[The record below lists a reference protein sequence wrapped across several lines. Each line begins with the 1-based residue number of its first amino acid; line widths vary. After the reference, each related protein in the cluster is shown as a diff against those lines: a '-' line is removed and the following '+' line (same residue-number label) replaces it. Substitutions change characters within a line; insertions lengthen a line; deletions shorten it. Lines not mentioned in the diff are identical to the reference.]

1 MPYLQNPE
9 EIIGA
14 IARLKFA
21 PILWVDTEVADY
33 KTKQPRLSLIQISA
47 NSADLT
53 GEQVLIF
60 DVLDK
65 PDLIDHF
72 IDEIMANEAIAKVF
86 HNAAFDKKFLG
97 GSKAKNI
104 TCTLELAKNIPYYLA
119 PKPDNKL
126 KTLAETLCHF
136 PIVNKDL
143 QSSDWGLR
151 PLSQEQLDYAKLDPV
166 YTAQVHHRLLQLQQ
180 QCQIAPETENIAN
193 LTRRYR
199 QIEHDWQ
206 MLNSE
211 VEHLK
216 TRLKAAMSAQNV
228 DTTVGFKL
236 TFSSR
241 KAEYVKLADLGQAI
255 ATKQFQSDTPL
266 KLTKALQKEFQD
278 LLADL
283 PIEEKI
289 SQTVSLKSID
299 LDDPEVPF

>member
-1 MPYLQNPE
+1 MIYLQNPDD
-9 EIIGA
+9 IMTA

-21 PILWVDTEVADY
+21 PILWIDTEVANY
-33 KTKQPRLSLIQISA
+33 KTKPHLSLIQISA

-53 GEQVLIF
+53 GEQVVIF
-60 DVLDK
+60 DVLDR
-65 PDLIDHF
+65 PELVCHF
-72 IDEIMANEAIAKVF
+72 ITEIMADEAITKVF

-97 GSKAKNI
+97 KTKAKNI
-104 TCTLELAKNIPYYLA
+104 ICTLELAKKIPYYLA

-143 QSSDWGLR
+143 QGSDWGDR
-151 PLSQEQLDYAKLDPV
+151 PLSAEQLEYAKLDPV

-180 QCQIAPETENIAN
+180 QCQTDPATENIAN

-211 VEHLK
+211 IEHIK
-216 TRLKAAMSAQNV
+216 SRLKAAMAAQKV
-228 DTTVGFKL
+228 ETTVGFKL
-236 TFSSR
+236 TSSDR
-241 KAEYVKLADLGQAI
+241 KTQYVKLSDLGRAI
-255 ATKQFQSDTPL
+255 ANQQFQSETPL

-278 LLADL
+278 LLVEL

-289 SQTVSLKSID
+289 SQTLTLKSID
-299 LDDPEVPF
+299 LNDPEVPF